1 VLEQFFWGDFCDNY
15 HELIEKYGRYKT
27 DSESL
32 YNQYISNPVDTIID
46 TDIHQ
51 LEQQDAT
58 RKLFQTL
65 QDSCRGIVGFITQNM
80 SEIDVE
86 VEAFNTLV
94 DEYVKT
100 IPDLR
105 NRLLACIQRSS
116 NDAGDKV
123 RTDYHA
129 IYPNNLGILPPASLD
144 PLVHEGDA
152 LIDDI
157 ERLLAELDAD
167 A

>member
-1 VLEQFFWGDFCDNY
+1 MTPPSSANFKKIAENHLRDQVNTINDMFKTRIDRATAVLGSKVNDYNHGRQLLIDNVEHCTDDITGLSKDINDDKIGDNY

-46 TDIHQ
+46 TDIDQ

-94 DEYVKT
+94 DEY
-100 IPDLR
+100 
-105 NRLLACIQRSS
+105 S
-116 NDAGDKV
+116 
-123 RTDYHA
+123 
-129 IYPNNLGILPPASLD
+129 
-144 PLVHEGDA
+144 
-152 LIDDI
+152 
-157 ERLLAELDAD
+157 
-167 A
+167 